1 MHWTAASPAAM
12 LLGKEVPSMNTLD
25 MSKEQVLKALSS
37 R

>member
-1 MHWTAASPAAM
+1 M